1 MGIDREHKNIVN
13 DYVKSIT
20 HNPARHVIEWTAAD
34 LQEFDHDCFSVESIF
49 KDDSIIHKFLTKNYS
64 VLIWYTKRS
73 IRLGKVFL
81 RAKKIDPSKP
91 VRYRENGWAIRNQS
105 TRADKTAYGR
115 SMSLLSIRP
124 TFKSRILN
132 FLKHR

>member
-1 MGIDREHKNIVN
+1 MDIDRDHKNIVK

-20 HNPARHVIEWTAAD
+20 RNRTRHVIEWTAAD
-34 LQEFDHDCFSVESIF
+34 LKEFDYNRFSVESIF
-49 KDDSIIHKFLTKNYS
+49 KDDSIIHKYLIKNYS
-64 VLIWYTKRS
+64 VLIWFTKRS

-115 SMSLLSIRP
+115 SMSLLSIQP
-124 TFKSRILN
+124 TLKSRILN
-132 FLKHR
+132 FLKHW